1 MAPFINSSLV
11 TVEMNNSKLCIDF
24 SSCNND
30 FTDDSCFNDL
40 LLGIEFNNTLDEPD
54 LTDRT
59 ISLTV
64 SLTKH

>member
-1 MAPFINSSLV
+1 MAPLINSSFV

-24 SSCNND
+24 SSCDND
-30 FTDDSCFNDL
+30 FTDDSCFNSL

>member
-1 MAPFINSSLV
+1 MAPLINSSFV

-24 SSCNND
+24 SSCDND
-30 FTDDSCFNDL
+30 FTDDSCFNNL
-40 LLGIEFNNTLDEPD
+40 LLGIEFNNILDEPAV
-54 LTDRT
+54 TDRT